1 MSGLFFCARAQH
13 RTHRR
18 GRRRKRRAKIFAQQ
32 RRYGRRDLRLMHLG
46 DACTTFA
53 QRSRIRSVNR
63 EPRLFR
69 ARDFF
74 TMTVPIFRRHP
85 TAVIGREHDR
95 GGITVFRQRLE
106 FFPKLTDKPIAAPD
120 RLEVTIVPMRM
131 RPFVRLAEC
140 D

>member
-1 MSGLFFCARAQH
+1 
-13 RTHRR
+13 
-18 GRRRKRRAKIFAQQ
+18 
-32 RRYGRRDLRLMHLG
+32 MHLG
-46 DACTTFA
+46 DTRTTFA
-53 QRSRIRSVNR
+53 QRRGIGSVNR
-63 EPRLFR
+63 KPRLFG

-74 TMTVPIFRRHP
+74 AMTVPIFRRYP
-85 TAVIGREHDR
+85 AAVIGREHDR

-106 FFPKLTDKPIAAPD
+106 FFPELTDKPIAAPD